1 MHLILVGGPD
11 TVRLVRAVVVV
22 VPSPLASPSA
32 AADARL
38 RSSSASFR
46 AASKISRSRIAGR
59 ERLVSASLSD
69 SAIQGVVS
77 SAITS
82 GRLPADTNGV
92 YFVLTSAD
100 VNESSGFCTQYCGHL
115 ESVRKQRRE
124 EKKQMRLNGGQ

>member
-69 SAIQGVVS
+69 RMPPYGFEFS
-77 SAITS
+77 SFS
-82 GRLPADTNGV
+82 R
-92 YFVLTSAD
+92 
-100 VNESSGFCTQYCGHL
+100 
-115 ESVRKQRRE
+115 SVRTEGKIRW
-124 EKKQMRLNGGQ
+124 LVGSAGNLGIGGSNTAGGGILGTLLRSLR